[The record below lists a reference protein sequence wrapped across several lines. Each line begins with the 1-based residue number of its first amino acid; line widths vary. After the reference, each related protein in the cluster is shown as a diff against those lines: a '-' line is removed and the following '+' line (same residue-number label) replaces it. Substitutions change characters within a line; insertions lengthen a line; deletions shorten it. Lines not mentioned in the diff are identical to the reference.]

1 MADFGIGEYLL
12 AEAAGDAAIADMVGL
27 PVADLI
33 GVGALEAGAGAGALT
48 AAEAASAAGA
58 TEAGTALTAADLV
71 ASGAVPDIGSTVA
84 SGAFDGAQG
93 IDALGQRVVD
103 PATQAINAGNA
114 ANVTGDPYMQKVGFE
129 GTNPFQASST
139 EFNDFIDK
147 SQLVQGE
154 PQGIDQLQTGMQ
166 QVGQNVSQNDLVT
179 KKLAEMGI
187 EPVGRAPG
195 LLEPGSKMGGFT
207 VGADGMLYN
216 SAELSKAGIATAG
229 TSPSGVPGLLS
240 GASKF
245 LQGDTMGIPNKYLA
259 MAGTSAV
266 AGPLVKK
273 ALTPDP
279 RYGINPQASQSY
291 SGPLSKFNYNPA
303 TYTPA
308 PSPAPNYYTPQ
319 YKRYAA
325 GGTTKSDSM
334 SDLMGS
340 GDSME
345 QYLSD
350 YQSDPA
356 SVYQKAKDGDYN
368 AMLALNKIRKTP
380 NENYAAGGI
389 AQLAVGGKLL
399 RGRGDGMSDSINAN
413 ISGKREARLADGEF
427 VIPAD
432 VVSHLGNGS
441 TDAGAKQLYS
451 MMDKV
456 RNARTGSKAQGRQIT
471 PQKYMPA

>member
-58 TEAGTALTAADLV
+58 AEAGTALTAADLV
-71 ASGAVPDIGSTVA
+71 ASGAAPDIGSTVA

-129 GTNPFQASST
+129 GTNPFQAPT
-139 EFNDFIDK
+139 EFNDFQDPSK
-147 SQLVQGE
+147 LAQGSSR
-154 PQGIDQLQTGMQ
+154 GIDQLQ
-166 QVGQNVSQNDLVT
+166 VGQNVGQGVSQSVMDT
-179 KKLAEMGI
+179 QKLAEMGVKPI
-187 EPVGRAPG
+187 GIAPVGAAPG
-195 LLEPGSKMGGFT
+195 TILPNGSI
-207 VGADGMLYN
+207 VGNNGMVYN
-216 SAELSKAGIATAG
+216 QMQAAQG
-229 TSPSGVPGLLS
+229 LS
-240 GASKF
+240 GTLETSGPISRALAGS
-245 LQGDTMGIPNKYLA
+245 TMGIPNKYLA

-266 AGPLVKK
+266 AGPLIKK

-279 RYGINPQASQSY
+279 RYGINPQASEPY

-399 RGRGDGMSDSINAN
+399 RGRGDGMSDSIKAN

-427 VIPAD
+427 VVPAD

-456 RNARTGSKAQGRQIT
+456 RNARTGRKAQGRQIT

>member
-1 MADFGIGEYLL
+1 MADFGIGEMLL
-12 AEAAGDAAIADMVGL
+12 ADAAGEAAIADAVGL
-27 PVADLI
+27 STADLI
-33 GVGALEAGAGAGALT
+33 GSGAVSGAGIAGG
-48 AAEAASAAGA
+48 AG
-58 TEAGTALTAADLV
+58 ALTAADLV

-84 SGAFDGAQG
+84 SGAFDSAGFEG
-93 IDALGQRVVD
+93 IDALGQPVID

-114 ANVTGDPYMQKVGFE
+114 ANVTGNPYMQKVGFE
-129 GTNPFQASST
+129 GTNPFQAPT

-147 SQLVQGE
+147 SQLVQGA

-166 QVGQNVSQNDLVT
+166 QVGQQVGQNDLVT

-187 EPVGRAPG
+187 EPIAKAPG
-195 LLEPGSKMGGFT
+195 LLEAGSKMGAYT

-216 SAELSKAGIATAG
+216 TAELTNAGVNLAG
-229 TSPSGVPGLLS
+229 TTAAADTGLGIGKLLS
-240 GASKF
+240 GS
-245 LQGDTMGIPNKYLA
+245 TMGIPNKYLA
-259 MAGTSAV
+259 MAGASSLA
-266 AGPLVKK
+266 APLIKK

-279 RYGINPQASQSY
+279 KYGINQQASQPY
-291 SGPLSKFNYNPA
+291 SGPLSKFRYDPA

-325 GGTTKSDSM
+325 GGAAKSDSM

-356 SVYQKAKDGDYN
+356 SVYQKAKAGDYN

-399 RGRGDGMSDSINAN
+399 RGQGDGMSDSINAN

-427 VIPAD
+427 VVPAD

-456 RNARTGSKAQGRQIT
+456 RNARTGRKAQGRQIT

>member
-1 MADFGIGEYLL
+1 MADFGIGEMLL
-12 AEAAGDAAIADMVGL
+12 AEGAMD
-27 PVADLI
+27 
-33 GVGALEAGAGAGALT
+33 VGAFEGIGEILAASEGIG
-48 AAEAASAAGA
+48 AAEAVGAVGAAEGA
-58 TEAGTALTAADLV
+58 GALTAADLV

-84 SGAFDGAQG
+84 SGAFEGAQG
-93 IDALGQRVVD
+93 IDALGQPVVD
-103 PATQAINAGNA
+103 PVTRSIQASNM
-114 ANVTGDPYMQKVGFE
+114 ANVTGDPMLQKVGFE
-129 GTNPFQASST
+129 GTNPFQSQTA
-139 EFNDFIDK
+139 FNDFNDV
-147 SQLVQGE
+147 SQLVQNA

-166 QVGQNVSQNDLVT
+166 QVGQGVSQNDLVT

-229 TSPSGVPGLLS
+229 TSSSGVPSLLS

-259 MAGTSAV
+259 MAGASSLA
-266 AGPLVKK
+266 APLIKQ
-273 ALTPDP
+273 ALAPNP
-279 RYGINPQASQSY
+279 RYGINPQASQPY
-291 SGPLSKFNYNPA
+291 SGPLSKFSYNPA

-308 PSPAPNYYTPQ
+308 PSPAPYYYTPQ
-319 YKRYAA
+319 YRNYAA
-325 GGTTKSDSM
+325 GGTAKSDSM

-368 AMLALNKIRKTP
+368 AMLALNKINQTP
-380 NENYAAGGI
+380 NQNYATGGI

-399 RGRGDGMSDSINAN
+399 RGQGDGMSDSINAN
-413 ISGKREARLADGEF
+413 ISGKRQARLADGEF
-427 VIPAD
+427 VVPAD

-456 RNARTGSKAQGRQIT
+456 RNARTGRKSQGRQIT

>member
-1 MADFGIGEYLL
+1 
-12 AEAAGDAAIADMVGL
+12 
-27 PVADLI
+27 
-33 GVGALEAGAGAGALT
+33 
-48 AAEAASAAGA
+48 
-58 TEAGTALTAADLV
+58 
-71 ASGAVPDIGSTVA
+71 
-84 SGAFDGAQG
+84 
-93 IDALGQRVVD
+93 
-103 PATQAINAGNA
+103 
-114 ANVTGDPYMQKVGFE
+114 
-129 GTNPFQASST
+129 
-139 EFNDFIDK
+139 
-147 SQLVQGE
+147 
-154 PQGIDQLQTGMQ
+154 
-166 QVGQNVSQNDLVT
+166 
-179 KKLAEMGI
+179 
-187 EPVGRAPG
+187 
-195 LLEPGSKMGGFT
+195 
-207 VGADGMLYN
+207 
-216 SAELSKAGIATAG
+216 
-229 TSPSGVPGLLS
+229 
-240 GASKF
+240 
-245 LQGDTMGIPNKYLA
+245 MGIPNKYLA

-266 AGPLVKK
+266 AGPLIKK

-279 RYGINPQASQSY
+279 RYGINPQASEPY

-456 RNARTGSKAQGRQIT
+456 RNARTGRKAQGRQIT